1 MSIFLR
7 YLISTIVVVADQIT
21 KVMADRSIEMYE
33 QIVILPV
40 FNLTLHYNEGA
51 AFSFLSNA
59 GGWQRYFLTAISA
72 VVSVVLLIWLAR
84 LAKTE
89 KVMTWSLALILG
101 GAVGN
106 LIDRVIYGHV
116 IDFIEV
122 HWGNSY
128 FPSFN
133 IADAA
138 ITVGTIL
145 LLWATFTEGRE
156 DMKRAA
162 KEKES

>member
-1 MSIFLR
+1 MPVFMR
-7 YLISTIVVVADQIT
+7 YLVSAIVVVADQIT
-21 KVMADRSIEMYE
+21 KIIADRSIEYAE
-33 QIVILPV
+33 QIVVLPV

-51 AFSFLSNA
+51 AFSFLSDA

-72 VVSVVLLIWLAR
+72 IVSLVLLVWLAR
-84 LAKTE
+84 LLKSE
-89 KVMTWSLALILG
+89 KVMIWSLALILG

-106 LIDRVIYGHV
+106 LIDRAIYGHV

-122 HWGNSY
+122 HWGSAY

-138 ITVGTIL
+138 ITIGAIL
-145 LLWATFTEGRE
+145 LLWATFTEGRGE
-156 DMKRAA
+156 DQEKAA
-162 KEKES
+162 